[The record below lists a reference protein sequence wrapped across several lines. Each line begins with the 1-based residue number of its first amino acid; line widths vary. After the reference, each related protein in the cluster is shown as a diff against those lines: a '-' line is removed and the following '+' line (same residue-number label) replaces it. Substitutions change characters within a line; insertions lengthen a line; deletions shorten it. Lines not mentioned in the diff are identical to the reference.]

1 MFYAK
6 RYLCFYQQ
14 PFNWKSF
21 ISLRKPKKKKFT
33 GYNLY
38 DFNDASV
45 HILALHI
52 SIINMI
58 SKRLF
63 SVGNKKINS
72 NYSQKKE

>member
-1 MFYAK
+1 MQ
-6 RYLCFYQQ
+6 RDICV
-14 PFNWKSF
+14 F
-21 ISLRKPKKKKFT
+21 INNRLIGNLLYHYVNQKKKKFT

>member
-1 MFYAK
+1 MQ
-6 RYLCFYQQ
+6 RDICV
-14 PFNWKSF
+14 F
-21 ISLRKPKKKKFT
+21 INNRLIGNLLYHYVNQKKKFT